1 MILSKLRS
9 KGLCFLQQCGCL
21 FTIYRMITLE
31 LKKTKLEESE
41 WFGMEKNDK
50 DYKERKKEKE
60 T

>member
-1 MILSKLRS
+1 
-9 KGLCFLQQCGCL
+9 
-21 FTIYRMITLE
+21 MITLE

-41 WFGMEKNDK
+41 WFRMEKNDK